1 MTIPLAQVKYL
12 QAEPV
17 QAPAEPVQA
26 QAEPAQAMIIH
37 IEFMVFSSE
46 IRRVFLWIKTP
57 LKKFSL
63 WI

>member
-26 QAEPAQAMIIH
+26 MIMH
-37 IEFMVFSSE
+37 IAVYGIFV
-46 IRRVFLWIKTP
+46 
-57 LKKFSL
+57 
-63 WI
+63 

>member
-12 QAEPV
+12 Q
-17 QAPAEPVQA
+17 AEPVQA